1 MTQEQ
6 PKITPPVPQPESD
19 FTGKN
24 VETEN
29 YGCGNAMTAIN
40 RFFILVTYV
49 HYVSPETQVGSKP
62 MVKVPCTPSL

>member
-19 FTGKN
+19 FYWEKCRDG
-24 VETEN
+24 N
-29 YGCGNAMTAIN
+29 YGCVNAMTAIK
-40 RFFILVTYV
+40 RIFILVTYV

-62 MVKVPCTPSL
+62 MGKVPCTPSL